1 MRNSPFG
8 ALTTLDTPA
17 ASMIKGPVS
26 SPRSFMFVSLLIWEI
41 GIAAAAAD
49 EKPVLILG
57 DSLSAGYGISIEES
71 WPSLLEKRMHEEGY
85 RQQVV
90 NASISGDT
98 TRGGARRLG
107 SLIVKHNPGTVVIA
121 LGANDGLR
129 GIKVAEI
136 KKNLTQA
143 IDTAKLAGASV
154 VLVKVRIPPNYGPPY
169 IDAFEEVFDQLGTDH
184 EILYAPFMLKRFAA
198 NQNAFQADGLHPT
211 ADVQPLI
218 LDTLWPSIHEAIDF
232 SGGLE
237 EFF

>member
-1 MRNSPFG
+1 
-8 ALTTLDTPA
+8 
-17 ASMIKGPVS
+17 
-26 SPRSFMFVSLLIWEI
+26 MFVFLLIWGI
-41 GIAAAAAD
+41 GFAAAD
-49 EKPVLILG
+49 EKPILILG

-71 WPSLLEKRMHEEGY
+71 WPSLLQKRMHEGGY

-107 SLIVKHNPGTVVIA
+107 SLILKHNPGTVVIA

-129 GIKVAEI
+129 DIKVAEI

-143 IDTAKLAGASV
+143 IDASKLVGASV
-154 VLVKVRIPPNYGPPY
+154 VLVKVRIPPNYGPRY
-169 IDAFEEVFDQLGTDH
+169 TDAFEEIFDQLGADQ
-184 EILYAPFMLKRFAA
+184 EILYAPFMLKQFAA

-211 ADVQPLI
+211 AEFQPLI
-218 LDTLWPSIHEAIDF
+218 LDTLWPSIHEAIDS